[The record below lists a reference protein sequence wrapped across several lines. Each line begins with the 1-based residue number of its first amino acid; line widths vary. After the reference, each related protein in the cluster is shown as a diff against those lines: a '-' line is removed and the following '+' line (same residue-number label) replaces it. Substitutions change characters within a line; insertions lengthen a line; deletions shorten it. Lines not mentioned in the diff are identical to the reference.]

1 MSEND
6 VAAWIEVCIY
16 NMICWKFIKK
26 HFLQVSV
33 SEYRFFLISI
43 FPYKEYNLRFCPYT
57 GKYGSVKSC
66 ILEWFQSSN
75 CRVFGEMFW
84 YYSYKFIKICSWAS
98 STFKRGIV
106 LKILA
111 RTSRFWSKW
120 KKIKKFSLTISL
132 AVTVRCSWNTL
143 LLEVG
148 TAYNTQSSHT
158 LWRILVDVLVIN
170 FY

>member
-1 MSEND
+1 
-6 VAAWIEVCIY
+6 
-16 NMICWKFIKK
+16 MICWKFIKK

-57 GKYGSVKSC
+57 GKYGSVKSF

-75 CRVFGEMFW
+75 CRVFGEMFS

-120 KKIKKFSLTISL
+120 KKIKNIFPNNKFCCHSSLFLKYFATG
-132 AVTVRCSWNTL
+132 SWNRL
-143 LLEVG
+143 
-148 TAYNTQSSHT
+148 
-158 LWRILVDVLVIN
+158 
-170 FY
+170 